1 MSFQIVGTAPET
13 VTRSAAINRV
23 SGSDWSQR
31 SGITI
36 AAPTMI
42 AAYGR
47 PQALAWNIGTIGRIR
62 SYGVSPIASP
72 MATAIECRYIDRGR
86 RARPWGWP
94 LVPDGWTTAGAPS
107 S

>member
-47 PQALAWNIGTIGRIR
+47 PHALAWNIGTIGRIR

-72 MATAIECRYIDRGR
+72 IATAIECRYIER
-86 RARPWGWP
+86 W
-94 LVPDGWTTAGAPS
+94 L
-107 S
+107 